1 MKLKR
6 TVHNSFLTLSISL
19 SVYFLYFFSKSP
31 IVKIIACA
39 FAVMYELAN
48 RYILAAGRA
57 EWKKKKRFN
66 ALVLFAFYGV
76 YIIYNILSSAGFF
89 ITESATQDR
98 LYSQAEMVRTAN
110 QQKLDQLNRTID
122 TLNRALEVEVET
134 TFRSRSALIEEKLR
148 EREVER
154 EELLQSMIAAPAGRA
169 EEKNPF
175 RDLSASLG
183 IPMNR
188 LVGGIWCMVM
198 AGICVILIVTGEELP
213 EQKPQKVTVT
223 KNVTT
228 VTPTTVRSVTPVTPK
243 MLVKKCAVCGQTVR
257 PDQKYCSDACKQKAY
272 RERQKRRKEGIKR
285 LQAKDLA

>member
-1 MKLKR
+1 MKLKK
-6 TVHNSFLTLSISL
+6 TVNITFLTLSISL
-19 SVYFLYFFSKSP
+19 SAYFLFFLSKSP
-31 IVKIIACA
+31 IVKVIACT
-39 FAVMYELAN
+39 FAIMYELAN

-57 EWKKKKRFN
+57 EWKKKRKFN
-66 ALVLFAFYGV
+66 ALILFIFYGA
-76 YIIYNILSSAGFF
+76 YIVYNILSGAGFF
-89 ITESATQDR
+89 ITEIATQDR
-98 LYSQAEMVRTAN
+98 LYSQVEVVQTAN
-110 QQKLDQLNRTID
+110 LQKLDQLNRTID

-134 TFRSRSALIEEKLR
+134 TFRSRSALIEEKLK

-213 EQKPQKVTVT
+213 EQKVQKATVT

-228 VTPTTVRSVTPVTPK
+228 VTPTTVKSVTPVTPK

-272 RERQKRRKEGIKR
+272 RERQKRKKTVLKNAEDS
-285 LQAKDLA
+285 A